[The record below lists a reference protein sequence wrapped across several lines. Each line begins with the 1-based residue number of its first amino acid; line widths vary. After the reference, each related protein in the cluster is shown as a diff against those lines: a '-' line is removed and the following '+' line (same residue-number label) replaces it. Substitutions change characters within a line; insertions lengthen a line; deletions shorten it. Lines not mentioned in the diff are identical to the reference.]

1 MKKILVPTDFSKE
14 ATYAMKL
21 AAEIAIKT
29 GAELHLLHVMEI
41 PYGSYSVMGEFIP
54 SSSFENVFQVQL
66 IKKTKRQLDGLVATL
81 RDEGITATTHFVLGN
96 TFSHIHKTVT
106 SQDVDLIVMGSKGA
120 SGLSEFLVGSN
131 TEKVIRNANC
141 PVLTVKGETHL
152 KDIKSLAYATDC
164 TEEQGQVIDH
174 VKALQELLDIQLYL
188 VRVITPY
195 NFLVKSSAMEQ
206 LNSFAEK
213 HALTG
218 FILSTIEA
226 EFAEEGI
233 LSFADHNK
241 IDMVALGTHGRTG
254 LAHLF
259 GGSVSESVA
268 NHANIPIWTLKMQ
281 EQLEKTGVT
290 V

>member
-14 ATYAMKL
+14 ATYALELATEM
-21 AAEIAIKT
+21 AAEKK
-29 GAELHLLHVMEI
+29 AELHLLHVMEI

-54 SSSFENVFQVQL
+54 TSSFENVFQVQL
-66 IKKTKRQLDGLVATL
+66 IKQTKSELDGLVDSLTERGVDAV
-81 RDEGITATTHFVLGN
+81 AHFVFGN
-96 TFSHIHKTVT
+96 TFSHIHKIVT
-106 SQDVDLIVMGSKGA
+106 SQDMDMIVMGSKGA
-120 SGLSEFLVGSN
+120 SGLSEFFIGSN
-131 TEKVIRNANC
+131 TEKVIRHATC

-164 TEEQGQVIDH
+164 TIEQEQLVTHI
-174 VKALQELLDIQLYL
+174 KTLQELLDFQLYL

-206 LNSFAEK
+206 LNTFAEK
-213 HALTG
+213 HAFKS

-233 LSFADHNK
+233 LAFAEHNK

-259 GGSVSESVA
+259 GGSVSETVA

-281 EQLEKTGVT
+281 EQLEETEV
-290 V
+290 

>member
-14 ATYAMKL
+14 ATYALEL
-21 AAEIAIKT
+21 ATEIAAKT
-29 GAELHLLHVMEI
+29 QAELHVLHVMEV

-54 SSSFENVFQVQL
+54 TSSFENVFQVQL
-66 IKKTKRQLDGLVATL
+66 IRQTKGQLDGIVDELVGK
-81 RDEGITATTHFVLGN
+81 GIKAVSHFVFGN
-96 TFSHIHKTVT
+96 TYSHIHKTIT
-106 SQDVDLIVMGSKGA
+106 NLAMDLVVMGSKGA
-120 SGLSEFLVGSN
+120 SGLSEFFIGSN
-131 TEKVIRNANC
+131 TEKVIRHASS
-141 PVLTVKGETHL
+141 PVLTVKGPTKL
-152 KDIKSLAYATDC
+152 ADIKSLVYATDC
-164 TEEQGQVIDH
+164 IAEQEQLILY
-174 VKALQELLDIQLYL
+174 VKELQEMLDLQLYL

-195 NFLVKSSAMEQ
+195 NFLVKSTAMEQ
-206 LNSFAEK
+206 LNDFAENHQFK
-213 HALTG
+213 N

-233 LSFADHNK
+233 LAFAEHNK

-281 EQLEKTGVT
+281 EQLEETLA
-290 V
+290 

>member
-14 ATYAMKL
+14 ATYAL
-21 AAEIAIKT
+21 TFAEEIARKIN
-29 GAELHLLHVMEI
+29 AELHLLHVMEV

-54 SSSFENVFQVQL
+54 SSSFENVFQVQW
-66 IKKTKRQLDGLVATL
+66 IKQTKRELDELVDGLVS
-81 RDEGITATTHFVLGN
+81 RGIAAVPHFIFGN

-106 SQDVDLIVMGSKGA
+106 SQDMDMIVMGSKGA
-120 SGLSEFLVGSN
+120 SGLSEFLIGSN
-131 TEKVIRNANC
+131 AEKVIRRATC
-141 PVLTVKGETHL
+141 PVITVKGETHL
-152 KDIKSLAYATDC
+152 SDIRSLVYATDC
-164 TEEQGQVIDH
+164 TVEQDQVVTHI
-174 VKALQELLDIQLYL
+174 KALQEMLDLQLYL

-195 NFLVKSSAMEQ
+195 NFLVKGTAMDQ
-206 LNSFAEK
+206 LNTFAEK
-213 HALTG
+213 HQFEN

-233 LSFADHNK
+233 LAFAEHNK
-241 IDMVALGTHGRTG
+241 IDMVAMGTHGRTG

-281 EQLEKTGVT
+281 EKLEDAV

>member
-14 ATYAMKL
+14 ATYALAL
-21 AAEIAIKT
+21 AAEIAEKIK
-29 GAELHLLHVMEI
+29 AELHLLHVMEI

-66 IKKTKRQLDGLVATL
+66 IKQTKRELDEQVDGLVN
-81 RDEGITATTHFVLGN
+81 RGIAAASHFVFGN
-96 TFSHIHKTVT
+96 TFSHIHKIVT
-106 SQDVDLIVMGSKGA
+106 AQDMDMIVMGSKGA
-120 SGLSEFLVGSN
+120 SGLSEFFIGSN
-131 TEKVIRNANC
+131 TEKVIRHATC
-141 PVLTVKGETHL
+141 PVLTVKSETHL
-152 KDIKSLAYATDC
+152 EDIKSFVYATDC
-164 TEEQGQVIDH
+164 TEEQDQVVPHI
-174 VKALQELLDIQLYL
+174 KTLQELLNFQLYL

-206 LNSFAEK
+206 LNAFAEK
-213 HALTG
+213 HQFG
-218 FILSTIEA
+218 NFILSTIEA

-233 LSFADHNK
+233 LAFAEHNK
-241 IDMVALGTHGRTG
+241 IDMAAMGTHGRTG

-281 EQLEKTGVT
+281 ERLEEAV

>member
-14 ATYAMKL
+14 ATYAL
-21 AAEIAIKT
+21 TLGAEIAEKLN
-29 GAELHLLHVMEI
+29 AELHLIHVMEI

-66 IKKTKRQLDGLVATL
+66 IKQTKRQLDELVDGLVD
-81 RDEGITATTHFVLGN
+81 RGIAAASHFVFGN
-96 TFSHIHKTVT
+96 TYSHIHKTVT
-106 SQDVDLIVMGSKGA
+106 SQDMDMIVMGSKGA
-120 SGLSEFLVGSN
+120 SGLSEFFIGSN
-131 TEKVIRNANC
+131 AEKVIRHATC

-152 KDIKSLAYATDC
+152 KDIKSFVYATDC
-164 TEEQGQVIDH
+164 TVEQDQVVTQ
-174 VKALQELLDIQLYL
+174 VKELQELLDFQLYL

-195 NFLVKSSAMEQ
+195 NFLVKSTAMEQ
-206 LNSFAEK
+206 LNTFAEK
-213 HALTG
+213 HQFKN

-233 LSFADHNK
+233 LTFAEHNK
-241 IDMVALGTHGRTG
+241 IDMLAMGTHGRTG

-281 EQLEKTGVT
+281 EQLEEAV

>member
-14 ATYAMKL
+14 ANYAL
-21 AAEIAIKT
+21 HFASEIAERIE
-29 GAELHLLHVMEI
+29 AELHLMHVMEI

-66 IKKTKRQLDGLVATL
+66 IKQTKRELDELVYELVNRGINAT
-81 RDEGITATTHFVLGN
+81 AHFVFGN

-106 SQDVDLIVMGSKGA
+106 SQDMDMIVMGSKGA
-120 SGLSEFLVGSN
+120 SGLSEFFIGSN
-131 TEKVIRNANC
+131 TEKVIRHANC

-152 KDIKSLAYATDC
+152 KDIKSFVYATDC
-164 TEEQGQVIDH
+164 TEEQEQVVKH
-174 VKALQELLDIQLYL
+174 VKSLQELLGFQLYL

-195 NFLVKSSAMEQ
+195 NFLVKSTAMDQ
-206 LNSFAEK
+206 LNAFAEK
-213 HALTG
+213 HQ
-218 FILSTIEA
+218 FKNHILSTIEA

-233 LSFADHNK
+233 LSFATHNK
-241 IDMVALGTHGRTG
+241 IDMVAMGTHGRTG

-259 GGSVSESVA
+259 GGSVSETVA
-268 NHANIPIWTLKMQ
+268 NHADIPIWTLKMQ
-281 EQLEKTGVT
+281 EQLEEAV

>member
-14 ATYAMKL
+14 ANYAMQL
-21 AAEIAIKT
+21 AAEIAERIH
-29 GAELHLLHVMEI
+29 AELHLLHVMEI

-66 IKKTKRQLDGLVATL
+66 IKQTKRELDELVDGLVN
-81 RDEGITATTHFVLGN
+81 RGIDAVAHFVFGN
-96 TFSHIHKTVT
+96 TYSHIHKTVT
-106 SQDVDLIVMGSKGA
+106 AQDMDMIVMGSKGA
-120 SGLSEFLVGSN
+120 SGLSEFFIGSN
-131 TEKVIRNANC
+131 TEKVIRHANC

-152 KDIKSLAYATDC
+152 KDIKSFVYATDC
-164 TEEQGQVIDH
+164 TEEQEQVVRH
-174 VKALQELLDIQLYL
+174 VKQLQALLGFQLYL

-195 NFLVKSSAMEQ
+195 NFLVKSSAMDQ
-206 LNSFAEK
+206 LNAFAEQHQFK
-213 HALTG
+213 NY
-218 FILSTIEA
+218 ILSTIEA

-233 LSFADHNK
+233 LAFAAHNK
-241 IDMVALGTHGRTG
+241 TDMVAMGTHGRAG

-268 NHANIPIWTLKMQ
+268 NHADIPIWTLRMQ
-281 EQLEKTGVT
+281 AQLEEAV

>member
-14 ATYAMKL
+14 ANYAMQL
-21 AAEIAIKT
+21 AAEIAERIE
-29 GAELHLLHVMEI
+29 AELHLLHVMEI

-66 IKKTKRQLDGLVATL
+66 IKQTKRELDELVDDL
-81 RDEGITATTHFVLGN
+81 VGRGINTTAHFVFGN

-106 SQDVDLIVMGSKGA
+106 AQDMDMIVMGSKGA
-120 SGLSEFLVGSN
+120 SGLSEFFIGSN
-131 TEKVIRNANC
+131 AEKVIRHANC

-152 KDIKSLAYATDC
+152 KDIKSFVYATDC
-164 TEEQGQVIDH
+164 TEEQEQVVGH
-174 VKALQELLDIQLYL
+174 VKALQELLGFQLYL

-195 NFLVKSSAMEQ
+195 NFLVKSSAMDQ
-206 LNSFAEK
+206 LNAFAEK
-213 HALTG
+213 HH
-218 FILSTIEA
+218 FKNYILSTVEA

-233 LSFADHNK
+233 LTFATHNK
-241 IDMVALGTHGRTG
+241 IDMAAMGTHGRTG

-268 NHANIPIWTLKMQ
+268 NHADIPIWTLKMQ
-281 EQLEKTGVT
+281 EQLEEAVA
-290 V
+290 